1 LPRRYEMRKIV
12 LAVGCMCLLAAP
24 AWAGGGF
31 SLFGT
36 YGQVNDYTSS
46 GGLGARVS
54 FGGQRLLVDATVTW
68 FPKRSSVIVRD
79 GGFRIS
85 DSLQIYP
92 VEVGLRYLFAPG
104 EEFRPY
110 VGAGASWFLTDLQ
123 GGSMDDEL
131 GFYALA
137 GMVWG
142 DGRGIEGF
150 VEGVF
155 RRAQADVDYGS
166 EGRWGV
172 DLGGFAGVAGIVIV
186 F

>member
-1 LPRRYEMRKIV
+1 MRKIV
-12 LAVGCMCLLAAP
+12 LAVGCICLLAAP

-54 FGGQRLLVDATVTW
+54 FGGQTLLVDLTATW
-68 FPKRSSVIVRD
+68 FPERSSVVVKN
-79 GGFRIS
+79 GGFQIN

-92 VEVGLRYLFAPG
+92 VELGLRYLFAPG

-110 VGAGASWFLTDLQ
+110 VGGGVSWILTDVQ
-123 GGSMDDEL
+123 NGSMDDEL
-131 GFYALA
+131 GYYILA

-142 DGRGIEGF
+142 DGRGVEGF
-150 VEGVF
+150 VEGLY
-155 RRAQADVDYGS
+155 RRAQTDVDYGA
-166 EGRWGV
+166 EGRWSV
-172 DLGGFAGVAGIVIV
+172 DLAGFAAVGGIVIV

>member
-1 LPRRYEMRKIV
+1 MRKIV
-12 LAVGCMCLLAAP
+12 LAVGCICLLAAP

-36 YGQVNDYTSS
+36 YGQVNDNISS

-54 FGGQRLLVDATVTW
+54 FGGQKLLVDFTATW
-68 FPKRSSVIVRD
+68 FPERSGVIVKS
-79 GGFRIS
+79 GS
-85 DSLQIYP
+85 SQIFDNIQLYP
-92 VEVGLRYLFAPG
+92 VELGVRYVFAPG

-110 VGAGASWFLTDLQ
+110 VGGGASWFLTDVQ
-123 GGSMDDEL
+123 NGSMDDEL
-131 GFYALA
+131 GYYILA

-142 DGRGIEGF
+142 DGRGVEGF
-150 VEGVF
+150 VEGLF
-155 RRAQADVDYGS
+155 RRAQADVDYGAA
-166 EGRWGV
+166 GTWGV

>member
-1 LPRRYEMRKIV
+1 MRKIV

-36 YGQVNDYTSS
+36 YGQVNDNTSS
-46 GGLGARVS
+46 GGFGGRVT
-54 FGGQRLLVDATVTW
+54 FGGQKLVVDVTATW
-68 FPKRSSVIVRD
+68 FPKRSGAIINV
-79 GGFRIS
+79 GGFQIN

-92 VEVGLRYLFAPG
+92 IEVGLRYLFAPG

-110 VGAGASWFLTDLQ
+110 VGAGASWILTDLQ
-123 GGSMDDEL
+123 GASMDDEL

-155 RRAQADVDYGS
+155 RRAQTDVDYGS
-166 EGRWGV
+166 QGIWGV

>member
-1 LPRRYEMRKIV
+1 MRKIV
-12 LAVGCMCLLAAP
+12 LAVGCMCLLTAP

-36 YGQVNDYTSS
+36 YGQVNDYISS
-46 GGLGARVS
+46 GGLGGRVT
-54 FGGQRLLVDATVTW
+54 FGGQKLMVDLTVTW
-68 FPKRSSVIVRD
+68 FPERTGTIINS
-79 GGFRIS
+79 GGLQIS
-85 DSLQIYP
+85 DSLQLYP
-92 VEVGLRYLFAPG
+92 IELGLRYVFGPG

-110 VGAGASWFLTDLQ
+110 VGAGASWIVTDLQ

-131 GFYALA
+131 GFYVLA

-142 DGRGIEGF
+142 DGRGVDGF

-155 RRAQADVDYGS
+155 RRAQTDVDYGRD
-166 EGRWGV
+166 GTWGV

>member
-1 LPRRYEMRKIV
+1 MRKIV

-24 AWAGGGF
+24 VWAGGGF

-36 YGQVNDYTSS
+36 YGEVNEYTSS
-46 GGLGARVS
+46 GGIGGRVT
-54 FGGQRLLVDATVTW
+54 FGGQKLVVDVTATW
-68 FPKRSSVIVRD
+68 FPERSGAVVKD
-79 GGFRIS
+79 GGLHIQ

-92 VEVGLRYLFAPG
+92 IEVGLRYLFASG
-104 EEFRPY
+104 QEFRPY
-110 VGAGASWFLTDLQ
+110 VGAGATWLLTDLQ
-123 GGSMDDEL
+123 GGSLDDEV

-142 DGRGIEGF
+142 DGRGIDGF

-155 RRAQADVDYGS
+155 RRVQADVNYGAD
-166 EGRWGV
+166 GRWGV
-172 DLGGFAGVAGIVIV
+172 DLGGFAGVAGIVIM